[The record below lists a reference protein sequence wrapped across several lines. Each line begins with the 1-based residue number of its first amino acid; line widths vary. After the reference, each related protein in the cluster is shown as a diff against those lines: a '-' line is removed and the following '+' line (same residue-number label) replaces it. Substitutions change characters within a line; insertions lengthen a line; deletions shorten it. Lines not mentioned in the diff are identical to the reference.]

1 MQKSV
6 TKGFIFTL
14 LLSSSDFI
22 FGQDSMFISDIENIN
37 VSISLNE
44 PAQFKRPYIYK
55 DAPLVKK
62 LNPVGWV
69 FGGTLYF
76 YQNVLSKHISADCLF
91 TPSCSDYSK
100 EAIKETG
107 IIKGTI
113 LTIDRLSRCNRIA
126 AHDLKNYTMDPETH
140 RYPDPVSRHLKKSEE
155 NEDKK

>member
-6 TKGFIFTL
+6 IKGSVFTL
-14 LLSSSDFI
+14 LLSISGFI
-22 FGQDSMFISDIENIN
+22 YGQKSMFISDIENIN
-37 VSISLNE
+37 LSLLVSEPGHLN
-44 PAQFKRPYIYK
+44 RPYIYK
-55 DAPLVKK
+55 DEPLVKK

-91 TPSCSDYSK
+91 TPGCSDFSK

-107 IIKGTI
+107 LIKGTI

-126 AHDLKNYTMDPETH
+126 AHDLKKYTMDPKTH
-140 RYPDPVSRHLKKSEE
+140 RYPDPVSRHLKKQDE
-155 NEDKK
+155 NGDSK